1 LEVSFEDFRGEADL
15 LICEEVEL
23 VVRSLV
29 LGETLVAW
37 VDGQKNLDS
46 LLPSQRQLG
55 WDHHVFDFRLG
66 RFGFKGILIVV
77 ADGCL
82 RKMIVV

>member
-37 VDGQKNLDS
+37 VDGQKNLDP
-46 LLPSQRQLG
+46 LLPSQR
-55 WDHHVFDFRLG
+55 
-66 RFGFKGILIVV
+66 
-77 ADGCL
+77 
-82 RKMIVV
+82 